1 MNIIIHSDEYYP
13 TAQAC
18 AYRMQVLTDAFVRA
32 GNRVTVITSA
42 DNKRSGAAD
51 PAARPERILY
61 SPAVRMKKKTTVMR
75 LLNNLSFAFTSVFTA
90 AKAGR
95 ADVVITTSPP
105 ALLGVSGW
113 LIAKLKHAKLVYD
126 VRDIWPDVALEMGSF
141 EKDSLYCKLFTK
153 VTGFLYKHADL
164 ITTVTPGKVVKLD
177 GYARQRDK
185 RRPDKVRLVQ
195 NGFDE
200 SILDSAFD
208 QEVVDRFGLD
218 KTFTCV
224 YIGNIGLAQGLGVLL
239 DLAAATKHR
248 EVQFLFFGKGAEKE
262 ALEQRAAD
270 EGLTNVRFCGV
281 LDHEKVFSVL
291 SRAKISLIPLKSGK
305 MTDSVPTK
313 AFEALGIGCPVLL
326 LAAGDAE
333 SLIEET
339 GFGACVSPDR
349 PQELPVV
356 FDEMV
361 DRYAAY
367 EARREQATRLMRE
380 KYSRQ
385 AAAAAFEKE
394 LHALCGK

>member
-1 MNIIIHSDEYYP
+1 MNRTMNIIIHSDEYYP

-153 VTGFLYKHADL
+153 VTGFMYKHADL

-177 GYARQRDK
+177 GYADDEVGQR
-185 RRPDKVRLVQ
+185 
-195 NGFDE
+195 
-200 SILDSAFD
+200 LDSYGIAVRTGHHCA
-208 QEVVDRFGLD
+208 QPVLRRFGYEGSVRPTIALYNSPD
-218 KTFTCV
+218 DIDAMVKVLKTF
-224 YIGNIGLAQGLGVLL
+224 A
-239 DLAAATKHR
+239 
-248 EVQFLFFGKGAEKE
+248 
-262 ALEQRAAD
+262 
-270 EGLTNVRFCGV
+270 
-281 LDHEKVFSVL
+281 
-291 SRAKISLIPLKSGK
+291 
-305 MTDSVPTK
+305 
-313 AFEALGIGCPVLL
+313 
-326 LAAGDAE
+326 
-333 SLIEET
+333 
-339 GFGACVSPDR
+339 
-349 PQELPVV
+349 
-356 FDEMV
+356 
-361 DRYAAY
+361 
-367 EARREQATRLMRE
+367 
-380 KYSRQ
+380 
-385 AAAAAFEKE
+385 
-394 LHALCGK
+394 